1 MTPKK
6 NIVITPANLINPNAL
21 AVYFPVVL
29 SYIKQLNITR
39 STVGPIFP
47 AEASIKTNF
56 KSLAE

>member
-39 STVGPIFP
+39 STVVPIFP
-47 AEASIKTNF
+47 
-56 KSLAE
+56 